1 VILWR
6 DPLYLWICLPAV
18 VVLGGFLL
26 LRLRRRAALLRVFA
40 EAPLVPRL
48 APDAD
53 ERRPLRRM
61 LVRVAAL
68 ALLAVGLAGPKWGF
82 HWQEVHREGID
93 LIVAVDTSRSMLA
106 TDVKPNR
113 LERAKFAIMDLLP
126 LLQGDRIGLVAF
138 AGTAFLEC
146 PLTLD
151 YAAFEQSLR
160 AVEVGIIPRG
170 GTAIARALD
179 TSLDAFDARQGKYE
193 AIILITDGE
202 NTEGDVKE
210 AAKRAAELGVKVF
223 TVGIGT
229 AEGELLSLGKDGFVK
244 DRNGQVVKSR
254 LNEDTLKDIALTTG
268 GAYVQGLG
276 PSLGLDQVFRDHIA
290 TMERREVASTLER
303 RYEERF
309 QLPLALALLLL
320 IVETLVSERRP
331 APGARRWRRPAVLP
345 RQAAA
350 ALVLLCLPALVGWLD
365 PPGDLAAEGNS
376 FYASGKYEDAA
387 SKYGEGLIDAP
398 ASPLLQFNLA
408 TALYKQGKYD
418 DSIAALTKVAALG
431 DAQWVAPTNY
441 NMGNA
446 YYRLASNAESSDPQK
461 AIKNYEEALACYK
474 RSMVA
479 DAADTDA
486 KVNHEF
492 VARKYDEF
500 KKKLEEQKKQ
510 QEEQKQK
517 QEEQQKQ
524 EQQQQDQAEQQ
535 PPQDQQDQQQ
545 DQQQAQQ
552 DQQQQDQQQQDQQQQ
567 AGGEDQQQQ
576 QQQQQKEEQQQQQ
589 AGEQQKQDQQQ
600 AQQQP
605 EQQGGGADEQG
616 EQQAQQQP
624 GAAGEARTSDE
635 AEQSPDQ
642 KAAHAVL
649 DTARQEELSPED
661 IDRAV
666 GVAGVGEPVQDW

>member
-18 VVLGGFLL
+18 AVLGGFLL
-26 LRLRRRAALLRVFA
+26 LRLRRRAAVLRAFA
-40 EAPLVPRL
+40 DAPLVPRL

-53 ERRPLRRM
+53 ERRSLRRM

-151 YAAFEQSLR
+151 YAAFDQSLR

-170 GTAIARALD
+170 GTAIARAID
-179 TSLDAFDARQGKYE
+179 TSLEAFDARQGKYE

-210 AAKRAAELGVKVF
+210 AAKRAVDLGVKVF

-244 DRNGQVVKSR
+244 DRSGQVVKSR

-320 IVETLVSERRP
+320 IAEVLIPQRRP
-331 APGARRWRRPAVLP
+331 ADSSRRRWRRRSPAALP

-350 ALVLLCLPALVGWLD
+350 ALILLSLPALVGWLD
-365 PPGDLAAEGNS
+365 PPGDRAAEGNS
-376 FYASGKYEDAA
+376 LYASGKYEDAA

-418 DSIAALTKVAALG
+418 DAIAALTKVAALG
-431 DAQWVAPTNY
+431 DAQWVAATNY
-441 NMGNA
+441 NLGNA
-446 YYRLASNAESSDPQK
+446 HYRLASNAESSDPQV

-486 KVNHEF
+486 KLNHEF

-517 QEEQQKQ
+517 QQEQQKQ
-524 EQQQQDQAEQQ
+524 EQQDQQQDQAEQQ
-535 PPQDQQDQQQ
+535 PPQDQQQ
-545 DQQQAQQ
+545 DQQEQNQ
-552 DQQQQDQQQQDQQQQ
+552 DQQQQDQQQQQQQ

-576 QQQQQKEEQQQQQ
+576 QEQQQQQ
-589 AGEQQKQDQQQ
+589 AEQPQQAGEQQQQDQQQ

-605 EQQGGGADEQG
+605 EQQGGGGAQEQG
-616 EQQAQQQP
+616 EQQAPQQA
-624 GAAGEARTSDE
+624 GAAAEGQTSDE
-635 AEQSPDQ
+635 AQSPDQ

>member
-1 VILWR
+1 MRRWCRAWR
-6 DPLYLWICLPAV
+6 PTPTS
-18 VVLGGFLL
+18 
-26 LRLRRRAALLRVFA
+26 AARCA
-40 EAPLVPRL
+40 ACSSGSPRWRCSRS
-48 APDAD
+48 A
-53 ERRPLRRM
+53 
-61 LVRVAAL
+61 
-68 ALLAVGLAGPKWGF
+68 LAGPKWGF

-93 LIVAVDTSRSMLA
+93 LIVALDTSRSMLA

-113 LERAKFAIMDLLP
+113 LERAKLAIMDLVP

-170 GTAIARALD
+170 GTALARALD
-179 TSLDAFDARQGKYE
+179 TSMDAFEARQGKYE

-202 NTEGDVKE
+202 NNEGDVKE
-210 AAKRAAELGVKVF
+210 AAKRAAELGIKMF

-254 LNEDTLKDIALTTG
+254 LDEDTLKNIALTTG

-290 TMERREVASTLER
+290 KMERREVASTLER

-309 QLPLALALLLL
+309 QIPLALALLLL
-320 IVETLVSERRP
+320 IAETLIAERRP
-331 APGARRWRRPAVLP
+331 APGARRWRRPAALP

-365 PPGDLAAEGNS
+365 PPGDRAAEGNS
-376 FYASGKYEDAA
+376 LYASGKYEDAA
-387 SKYGEGLIDAP
+387 SKYGEGLIDSP

-446 YYRLASNAESSDPQK
+446 YYRLAANAESSDPQK

-479 DAADTDA
+479 DAADTDT

-545 DQQQAQQ
+545 GQQDQQQGQQ
-552 DQQQQDQQQQDQQQQ
+552 DQQQQDRQQQDAAATGSAAATGRRRGPAANNNSRKSSSNSRQ
-567 AGGEDQQQQ
+567 ASSSN
-576 QQQQQKEEQQQQQ
+576 
-589 AGEQQKQDQQQ
+589 
-600 AQQQP
+600 
-605 EQQGGGADEQG
+605 
-616 EQQAQQQP
+616 
-624 GAAGEARTSDE
+624 RTSSRRSS
-635 AEQSPDQ
+635 SPSSRVAAAPTSRANNRPSNKPAPPARHGRRTKPS
-642 KAAHAVL
+642 KAPNRRPRMRCWTRRV
-649 DTARQEELSPED
+649 RRS
-661 IDRAV
+661 
-666 GVAGVGEPVQDW
+666 